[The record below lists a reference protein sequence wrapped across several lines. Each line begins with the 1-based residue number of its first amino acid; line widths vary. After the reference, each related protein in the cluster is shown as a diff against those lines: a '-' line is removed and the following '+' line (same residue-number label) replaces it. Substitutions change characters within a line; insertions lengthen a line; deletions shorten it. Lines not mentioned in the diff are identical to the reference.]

1 MRIMNKLA
9 SVLTALVMAT
19 TLVGCS
25 DEKDTEISTTKT
37 TNTTNT
43 IQDSVI
49 SDKKDDNTSLFK
61 KNFVSSCILGSGIT
75 DDALI
80 PQIAE
85 VCECTYDGI
94 IKNYGI
100 TEFIRVDME
109 MRKNGSKSLPK
120 EWDIDKIVEQCMTK
134 VEG

>member
-1 MRIMNKLA
+1 MNKLA
-9 SVLTALVMAT
+9 SVLTALVVAT
-19 TLVGCS
+19 ALVGCS

-37 TNTTNT
+37 TNT

-49 SDKKDDNTSLFK
+49 SDKKDDNTSSFK

-85 VCECTYDGI
+85 VCECTYDNI

>member
-1 MRIMNKLA
+1 MNKLT
-9 SVLTALVMAT
+9 SVLIALVMAT
-19 TLVGCS
+19 ALAGCS
-25 DEKDTEISTTKT
+25 DEKDTETAQT
-37 TNTTNT
+37 TNANN
-43 IQDSVI
+43 IGQDSVI
-49 SDKKDDNTSLFK
+49 SNKKDDSTSSFK

-80 PQIAE
+80 PQITE
-85 VCECTYDGI
+85 VCGCTYDSI

-120 EWDIDKIVEQCMTK
+120 EWNIDNIVEQCMTK
-134 VEG
+134 IEG

>member
-1 MRIMNKLA
+1 MNKLA

-19 TLVGCS
+19 ALVGCS

-37 TNTTNT
+37 ANTTNT

-94 IKNYGI
+94 IKDYGI

-120 EWDIDKIVEQCMTK
+120 EWNIDKIVEQCMTK

>member
-1 MRIMNKLA
+1 MNKLT
-9 SVLTALVMAT
+9 SVLTALVVAIA
-19 TLVGCS
+19 LVGCS

-43 IQDSVI
+43 IQDSVT
-49 SDKKDDNTSLFK
+49 SDKKDDNASLFK

-80 PQIAE
+80 AQIAE

-109 MRKNGSKSLPK
+109 MRKNGSTSMPK

-134 VEG
+134 VES

>member
-1 MRIMNKLA
+1 MNKLA
-9 SVLTALVMAT
+9 SVLTALVVAT
-19 TLVGCS
+19 ALVGCS
-25 DEKDTEISTTKT
+25 DEKDTEISTTKV

-49 SDKKDDNTSLFK
+49 SDKKDDNKSLFK

-120 EWDIDKIVEQCMTK
+120 EWDIDKVVEQCVTK

>member
-1 MRIMNKLA
+1 MNKLA
-9 SVLTALVMAT
+9 SVLTALVIAT
-19 TLVGCS
+19 ALVGCS

-37 TNTTNT
+37 ANTTNT

-94 IKNYGI
+94 IKDYGI

-120 EWDIDKIVEQCMTK
+120 EWNIDKIVEQCMTK

>member
-1 MRIMNKLA
+1 MNKLA

-19 TLVGCS
+19 ALVGCS
-25 DEKDTEISTTKT
+25 DEKDTEISTTKA

-43 IQDSVI
+43 IQDGVI
-49 SDKKDDNTSLFK
+49 SDKKDDSKSLFK

-100 TEFIRVDME
+100 NEFIRVDME
-109 MRKNGSKSLPK
+109 MRKNGSISLPK

>member
-1 MRIMNKLA
+1 MNKLA
-9 SVLTALVMAT
+9 SVLTALVVAT
-19 TLVGCS
+19 ALVGCS

-37 TNTTNT
+37 TTTANT

-49 SDKKDDNTSLFK
+49 SDKKEDNTSLFK

-85 VCECTYDGI
+85 VCECTYDNI

-100 TEFIRVDME
+100 TEFISVDME

>member
-1 MRIMNKLA
+1 MNKLA
-9 SVLTALVMAT
+9 SVLTALVVAT
-19 TLVGCS
+19 ALVGCS
-25 DEKDTEISTTKT
+25 DEKDTEISTTKV

-49 SDKKDDNTSLFK
+49 SDKKDDNKSLFK

-120 EWDIDKIVEQCMTK
+120 EWDIDKVVEQCMTK

>member
-1 MRIMNKLA
+1 MNKLA
-9 SVLTALVMAT
+9 SVLTALVVAT
-19 TLVGCS
+19 ALVGCS
-25 DEKDTEISTTKT
+25 DEKETEISTTKT
-37 TNTTNT
+37 TTTENT

-49 SDKKDDNTSLFK
+49 SDKKEDNTSLFK

-85 VCECTYDGI
+85 VCECTYDNI

>member
-1 MRIMNKLA
+1 MI
-9 SVLTALVMAT
+9 ALVMAT
-19 TLVGCS
+19 ALAGCS
-25 DEKDTEISTTKT
+25 DEKDTETAQT
-37 TNTTNT
+37 TNANN
-43 IQDSVI
+43 IVQDSVI
-49 SDKKDDNTSLFK
+49 SNKKDDSTSSFK

-80 PQIAE
+80 PQITE
-85 VCECTYDGI
+85 VCGCTYDSI

-120 EWDIDKIVEQCMTK
+120 EWNIDNIVEQCMTK
-134 VEG
+134 IEG

>member
-1 MRIMNKLA
+1 MNKLA
-9 SVLTALVMAT
+9 SVLTALVVAT
-19 TLVGCS
+19 ALVGCS

-37 TNTTNT
+37 TNT

-49 SDKKDDNTSLFK
+49 SDKKDDNTSSFK

-94 IKNYGI
+94 IKNYGM

-120 EWDIDKIVEQCMTK
+120 EWNIDKVVEQCMTK

>member
-1 MRIMNKLA
+1 MNKLT
-9 SVLTALVMAT
+9 SVLIALVMAT
-19 TLVGCS
+19 TLAACS
-25 DEKDTEISTTKT
+25 DEKDTETAQTTHA
-37 TNTTNT
+37 TN
-43 IQDSVI
+43 IAQDSVI
-49 SDKKDDNTSLFK
+49 SNKKDDNTSSFK

-80 PQIAE
+80 PQITE
-85 VCECTYDGI
+85 VCGCTYDSI

-120 EWDIDKIVEQCMTK
+120 EWDIDNIVEQCMTK

>member
-1 MRIMNKLA
+1 MNKLA
-9 SVLTALVMAT
+9 SVLTALVVAT
-19 TLVGCS
+19 ALVGCS

-37 TNTTNT
+37 TTTANT

-49 SDKKDDNTSLFK
+49 SDKKEDNTSLFK

-85 VCECTYDGI
+85 VCECTYDNI

-109 MRKNGSKSLPK
+109 MRKKGSKSLPK

>member
-1 MRIMNKLA
+1 MNKLA
-9 SVLTALVMAT
+9 SVLTALVVAT
-19 TLVGCS
+19 ALVGCS
-25 DEKDTEISTTKT
+25 DEKEAEISTTKT
-37 TNTTNT
+37 TTTANTL
-43 IQDSVI
+43 QDSVI
-49 SDKKDDNTSLFK
+49 SDKKEDNTSLFK

-85 VCECTYDGI
+85 VCECTYDNI

>member
-1 MRIMNKLA
+1 MKK
-9 SVLTALVMAT
+9 
-19 TLVGCS
+19 TL
-25 DEKDTEISTTKT
+25 KFRQQKN
-37 TNTTNT
+37 TNTVIT

-49 SDKKDDNTSLFK
+49 SDKKDDSTSLFK

-120 EWDIDKIVEQCMTK
+120 EWNIDKVVEQCMTK

>member
-1 MRIMNKLA
+1 
-9 SVLTALVMAT
+9 MAT
-19 TLVGCS
+19 ALVGCS

-37 TNTTNT
+37 ANTTNT

-94 IKNYGI
+94 IKDYGI

-120 EWDIDKIVEQCMTK
+120 EWNIDKIVEQCMTK

>member
-1 MRIMNKLA
+1 MNKLA

-19 TLVGCS
+19 ALVGCS

-37 TNTTNT
+37 ANTTNT

-85 VCECTYDGI
+85 VCECTHDGI
-94 IKNYGI
+94 IKDYGI

-120 EWDIDKIVEQCMTK
+120 EWNIDKIVEQCMTK

>member
-1 MRIMNKLA
+1 MNKLA
-9 SVLTALVMAT
+9 SVLTALVVAT
-19 TLVGCS
+19 ALVGCS

-37 TNTTNT
+37 TDTTNT

-49 SDKKDDNTSLFK
+49 SDKKDDSTSSFK

-94 IKNYGI
+94 IKNYGM

-120 EWDIDKIVEQCMTK
+120 EWNIDNVVEQCMTK

>member
-1 MRIMNKLA
+1 MNKLA
-9 SVLTALVMAT
+9 SVLTALVVAT
-19 TLVGCS
+19 ALVGCS
-25 DEKDTEISTTKT
+25 DEKETEISTTKT
-37 TNTTNT
+37 TTTANTL
-43 IQDSVI
+43 QDSVI
-49 SDKKDDNTSLFK
+49 SDKKEDNTSLFK

-85 VCECTYDGI
+85 VCECTYDNI

>member
-1 MRIMNKLA
+1 MNKLA
-9 SVLTALVMAT
+9 SVLTALVVAT
-19 TLVGCS
+19 ALVGCS

-49 SDKKDDNTSLFK
+49 SDKKDDSTSSFK

-94 IKNYGI
+94 IKNYGM

-120 EWDIDKIVEQCMTK
+120 EWNIDKVVEQCMTK

>member
-1 MRIMNKLA
+1 MNKLA
-9 SVLTALVMAT
+9 SVLTALVVAT
-19 TLVGCS
+19 ALVGCS

-37 TNTTNT
+37 TNT

-49 SDKKDDNTSLFK
+49 SDKKDDNTSSFK

-94 IKNYGI
+94 IKNYGM

-120 EWDIDKIVEQCMTK
+120 EWDIDKVVEQCMTK

>member
-1 MRIMNKLA
+1 MNKLA
-9 SVLTALVMAT
+9 SVLTALVVAT
-19 TLVGCS
+19 ALVGCS
-25 DEKDTEISTTKT
+25 DEKETEISTTKT
-37 TNTTNT
+37 TTTANT

-49 SDKKDDNTSLFK
+49 SDKKEDNTSLFK

-85 VCECTYDGI
+85 VCECTYDNI

-120 EWDIDKIVEQCMTK
+120 EWNIDKIVEQCMTK

>member
-1 MRIMNKLA
+1 MI
-9 SVLTALVMAT
+9 TLVMAT
-19 TLVGCS
+19 ALAGCS
-25 DEKDTEISTTKT
+25 DEKDTETAQT
-37 TNTTNT
+37 TNANN
-43 IQDSVI
+43 IVQDSVI
-49 SDKKDDNTSLFK
+49 SNKKDDSTSSFK

-80 PQIAE
+80 PQITE
-85 VCECTYDGI
+85 VCGCTYDSI

-120 EWDIDKIVEQCMTK
+120 EWNIDNIVEQCMTK
-134 VEG
+134 IEG

>member
-1 MRIMNKLA
+1 MNKLA
-9 SVLTALVMAT
+9 SVLTALVVVTA
-19 TLVGCS
+19 LVGCS
-25 DEKDTEISTTKT
+25 DEKETEISTTKT
-37 TNTTNT
+37 TTTANT

-49 SDKKDDNTSLFK
+49 SDKKEDNTSLFK

-85 VCECTYDGI
+85 VCECTYDNI

>member
-1 MRIMNKLA
+1 MNKLA
-9 SVLTALVMAT
+9 SVLTALVVAT
-19 TLVGCS
+19 ALVGCS

-37 TNTTNT
+37 TTTTANT

-49 SDKKDDNTSLFK
+49 SDKKEDNTSLFK

-85 VCECTYDGI
+85 VCECTYDNI

>member
-1 MRIMNKLA
+1 MNKLA
-9 SVLTALVMAT
+9 SVLTALVMAAA
-19 TLVGCS
+19 LVGCS
-25 DEKDTEISTTKT
+25 DEKDTETSTTKT
-37 TNTTNT
+37 ANTANI
-43 IQDSVI
+43 IQDTVV
-49 SDKKDDNTSLFK
+49 SDKKEDNSSSFK

-80 PQIAE
+80 PQITE
-85 VCECTYDGI
+85 VCGCTYDSI

-120 EWDIDKIVEQCMTK
+120 EWDIDKIVEQCVTK
-134 VEG
+134 LED

>member
-1 MRIMNKLA
+1 MNKLT
-9 SVLTALVMAT
+9 SVLTALVMAAA
-19 TLVGCS
+19 LVSCS

-37 TNTTNT
+37 ASTAS
-43 IQDSVI
+43 ILQDSVV
-49 SDKKDDNTSLFK
+49 SDKKDDNVSSFK
-61 KNFVSSCILGSGIT
+61 KNFVSSCLLGSGIT
-75 DDALI
+75 DDALM
-80 PQIAE
+80 PQIIE
-85 VCECTYDGI
+85 VCGCTYDSI

>member
-1 MRIMNKLA
+1 MNKLA
-9 SVLTALVMAT
+9 SVLTALVVAT
-19 TLVGCS
+19 ALVGCS
-25 DEKDTEISTTKT
+25 DEKDTEISTTKV

-43 IQDSVI
+43 IQDNVI
-49 SDKKDDNTSLFK
+49 SDKKDDNKSLFK

-120 EWDIDKIVEQCMTK
+120 EWDIDKVVEQCMTK

>member
-1 MRIMNKLA
+1 MNKLA

-19 TLVGCS
+19 ALVGCS
-25 DEKDTEISTTKT
+25 DEKDTETSTTKA

-43 IQDSVI
+43 IQDGVI
-49 SDKKDDNTSLFK
+49 SDKKDDSKSLFK

-100 TEFIRVDME
+100 NEFIRVDME
-109 MRKNGSKSLPK
+109 MRKNGSISLPK

>member
-1 MRIMNKLA
+1 MNKLA
-9 SVLTALVMAT
+9 SVLTALVVAT
-19 TLVGCS
+19 ALVGCS
-25 DEKDTEISTTKT
+25 DEKDTEISTTKN
-37 TNTTNT
+37 TNTVIT

-49 SDKKDDNTSLFK
+49 SDKKDDSTSLFK

-120 EWDIDKIVEQCMTK
+120 EWNIDKVVEQCMTK

>member
-1 MRIMNKLA
+1 MNKLA
-9 SVLTALVMAT
+9 SVLTALVVAT
-19 TLVGCS
+19 ALVGCS
-25 DEKDTEISTTKT
+25 DEKETEISTTKT
-37 TNTTNT
+37 TTTANT

-49 SDKKDDNTSLFK
+49 SDKKEDNTSLFK

-85 VCECTYDGI
+85 VCECTYDNI

-109 MRKNGSKSLPK
+109 MRKNRSKSLPK

>member
-1 MRIMNKLA
+1 MNKLA
-9 SVLTALVMAT
+9 SVLTALVVAT
-19 TLVGCS
+19 ALVGCS
-25 DEKDTEISTTKT
+25 DEKDTEISTTKV

-43 IQDSVI
+43 TQDSVI
-49 SDKKDDNTSLFK
+49 SDKKDDNKSLFK

-120 EWDIDKIVEQCMTK
+120 EWDIDKVVEQCMTK

>member
-1 MRIMNKLA
+1 MNKLA

-19 TLVGCS
+19 ALVGCS

-37 TNTTNT
+37 TTTENT

-49 SDKKDDNTSLFK
+49 SDKKEDNTSLFK

-85 VCECTYDGI
+85 VCECTYDNI

>member
-1 MRIMNKLA
+1 MNKLA
-9 SVLTALVMAT
+9 SVLTALVVVTA
-19 TLVGCS
+19 LVGCS

-37 TNTTNT
+37 TTTANT

-49 SDKKDDNTSLFK
+49 SDKKEDNTSLFK

-85 VCECTYDGI
+85 VCECTYDNI

>member
-1 MRIMNKLA
+1 MNKLT
-9 SVLTALVMAT
+9 SVLIALVMAT
-19 TLVGCS
+19 ALAGYS
-25 DEKDTEISTTKT
+25 DEKDTETAQT
-37 TNTTNT
+37 TNANN
-43 IQDSVI
+43 IGQDSVI
-49 SDKKDDNTSLFK
+49 SNKKDDSTSSFK

-80 PQIAE
+80 PQITE
-85 VCECTYDGI
+85 VCGCTYDSI

-120 EWDIDKIVEQCMTK
+120 EWNIDNIVEQCMTK
-134 VEG
+134 IEG

>member
-1 MRIMNKLA
+1 MNKLT
-9 SVLTALVMAT
+9 SVLIALVMAT
-19 TLVGCS
+19 ALAGCS
-25 DEKDTEISTTKT
+25 DEKDTETAQT
-37 TNTTNT
+37 TNANN
-43 IQDSVI
+43 IVQDSVI
-49 SDKKDDNTSLFK
+49 SNKKDDSTSSFK

-80 PQIAE
+80 PQITE
-85 VCECTYDGI
+85 VCGCTYDSI

-120 EWDIDKIVEQCMTK
+120 EWNIDNIVEQCMTK
-134 VEG
+134 